1 MNQEHLNRLDF
12 TNEALNKWLDDCPFD
27 IWHFRQNW
35 DKKEYTK
42 EDPMGL
48 KGTER
53 VYKAV
58 DVSVAIPVEICP
70 INLKHYFKD
79 NDALAKLQKD
89 YTETHKL
96 MQAAM
101 NTWTHQ
107 EDPIASREAKKSFK
121 KYREQLRYLEKQL
134 EKAEGR
140 ND

>member
-1 MNQEHLNRLDF
+1 MNSELNLNRLDF
-12 TNEALNKWLDDCPFD
+12 TNEALTKWLNDCPFP

-79 NDALAKLQKD
+79 NEALAKLQKD
-89 YTETHKL
+89 YTDTHKL

-101 NTWTHQ
+101 NTWTH
-107 EDPIASREAKKSFK
+107 EDDPIASREAKKSFD
-121 KYREQLRYLEKQL
+121 KYREQLHYLEEQL
-134 EKAEGR
+134 ERVEQQK
-140 ND
+140 